1 MSPFKLNIDNSKIL
15 NSIQKSL
22 RVNPI
27 GILRNNILDLIKKLK
42 YYINIYLEQFI
53 TNPDEIFLYNQQL
66 ISFNNIEKL
75 IKQYPRKEDLNIS
88 YYDYNTID
96 DLISFKRKV
105 NDWCI
110 NVGFYSLYNQIN
122 IDLNNKYVFHILD
135 KTTYN
140 TNFTFQYNNTYN
152 QISIL
157 DTDTTNDIISKLY
170 NRLLTGDKIDSM
182 IFLDYEI
189 QYKSLP
195 FRIFYQNIGEKLTI
209 LKVMLKVLSNWSKN
223 GI

>member
-1 MSPFKLNIDNSKIL
+1 
-15 NSIQKSL
+15 
-22 RVNPI
+22 
-27 GILRNNILDLIKKLK
+27 
-42 YYINIYLEQFI
+42 
-53 TNPDEIFLYNQQL
+53 
-66 ISFNNIEKL
+66 
-75 IKQYPRKEDLNIS
+75 
-88 YYDYNTID
+88 
-96 DLISFKRKV
+96 
-105 NDWCI
+105 
-110 NVGFYSLYNQIN
+110 
-122 IDLNNKYVFHILD
+122 LNNKYVFHILD